1 MSTPEDWDE
10 EMENPCL
17 DPRCDDHAPLA
28 TSYKNPI
35 LRDVHTNPHES
46 GVVTVFAGMNER
58 ITLQVEAESL
68 SCTGP
73 IVMYLRFDREL
84 LHELHVGAEVVEI
97 ELAEAVE

>member
-1 MSTPEDWDE
+1 MTYVPHE
-10 EMENPCL
+10 EMENPCQ
-17 DPRCDDHAPLA
+17 DPACDDHAPLA

-35 LRDVHTNPHES
+35 LRDVHTNLHES

>member
-28 TSYKNPI
+28 TSYKNSFP
-35 LRDVHTNPHES
+35 RDVCTDLHNS
-46 GVVTVFAGMNER
+46 GSASVYAGSNEN
-58 ITLQVEAESL
+58 LSVQVEAETH

-73 IVMYLRFDREL
+73 VTMRLVFDRAL
-84 LHELHVGAEVVEI
+84 LHELHIGAEVVEI